1 MDAPLR
7 MIVLSPLD
15 AEADRIAQELQRA
28 GYVVDAER
36 VETGLALRSALAR
49 GRCDVI
55 VSEWSLRHFSAPA
68 AIEMVNQLG
77 LDVPVIIVTGTF
89 GEEMAIGAFRAGARD
104 FLLREQI
111 DRLPTVVE
119 REIRLQ
125 RARTAARD
133 GRSLNRVMLAAAPDG
148 IIEIDRSGEI
158 LEFNPAAEKIF
169 AYSREEL
176 LGKPF
181 ADLLSAPALWDAHR
195 RELERGVPAAGAEVV
210 TGRIETSAV
219 QKDGVEIPIELI
231 LARLDGGDPIFV
243 AFVRDISDRLL
254 ERKKAEERLRMVEE
268 YLRHAQ
274 KMEAIGHLA
283 AGMAHDFN
291 NVMTTILA
299 SSTMLL
305 DEMEETDPRRGEVLE
320 IRIATERAASL
331 TRQLLA
337 FLRTQP
343 SEPRLVDVNALVV
356 GVDKMLRRL
365 IGKKIELS
373 TSLGDGLGL
382 VEVAPGQME
391 QVIVNLAINA
401 RDAMP
406 SGGKLQIKTARIGE
420 PSGVD
425 CRVMLSVSDT
435 GTGMSSET
443 MRHLF
448 EPFFTTKPLG
458 KGTGLGL
465 FTSQAIVTRNGGS
478 ISVRSEPGSGT
489 VFEVYLPIAG
499 KDRDSQSPAGRN

>member
-1 MDAPLR
+1 MEATLR

-15 AEADRIAQELQRA
+15 AEADRIAQELRRT

-36 VETGLALRSALAR
+36 VDNGLALRSAL
-49 GRCDVI
+49 GRRPCDVI

-68 AIEMVNQLG
+68 AIEMVNGLG
-77 LDVPVIIVTGTF
+77 LDVPVVILTGTF

-111 DRLPTVVE
+111 HKLPAVVE
-119 REIRLQ
+119 REIRLH
-125 RARTAARD
+125 RARAGARESQ
-133 GRSLNRVMLAAAPDG
+133 SLNRVMLAAAPDG
-148 IIEIDRSGEI
+148 IIEIDRSGDI
-158 LEFNPAAEKIF
+158 VEFNPAAEKIF
-169 AYSREEL
+169 AYSREES

-181 ADLLSAPALWDAHR
+181 ADLLSAPALWHAHR
-195 RELERGVPAAGAEVV
+195 RDLERALPVVGAEVV
-210 TGRIETSAV
+210 TRRIETSAV
-219 QKDGVEIPIELI
+219 RKDGVEIPIELI
-231 LARLDGGDPIFV
+231 LARIDEAQPIFV
-243 AFVRDISDRLL
+243 AFVRDLSDRVL
-254 ERKKAEERLRMVEE
+254 ERRKAEERLRMVEE
-268 YLRHAQ
+268 YLRYAQ

-299 SSTMLL
+299 SSTLL
-305 DEMEETDPRRGEVLE
+305 LEQMGESDPHRGEVLE
-320 IRIATERAASL
+320 IRLATERAASF
-331 TRQLLA
+331 TRQLLS

-343 SEPRLVDVNALVV
+343 LQPRPVDLNSVVV
-356 GVDKMLRRL
+356 GVETMLRRL

-373 TSLGDGLGL
+373 TSLGDGVGL

-406 SGGKLQIKTARIGE
+406 SGGKLRIETARLGR
-420 PSGVD
+420 PSEAN
-425 CRVMLSVSDT
+425 CRVRLSVRDT
-435 GTGMSSET
+435 GTGMSAET

-448 EPFFTTKPLG
+448 EPFFTTKPPG

-465 FTSQAIVTRNGGS
+465 FISQAIVTRNGGS

-489 VFEVYLPIAG
+489 VFEVYLPVAG
-499 KDRDSQSPAGRN
+499 EGLESEPQARHN

>member
-15 AEADRIAQELQRA
+15 AEADRIAQELRRA
-28 GYVVDAER
+28 GYAVDSER
-36 VETGLALRSALAR
+36 VDSGLALRSALGR

-68 AIEMVNQLG
+68 AIEMVVRLG
-77 LDVPVIIVTGTF
+77 LDVPVVIVTGTF

-104 FLLREQI
+104 FLLRDQI
-111 DRLPTVVE
+111 DKLPAVVE

-125 RARTAARD
+125 RARAAARE

-148 IIEIDRSGEI
+148 IIEMDRSGDI
-158 LEFNPAAEKIF
+158 VEFNPAAEKIF
-169 AYSREEL
+169 AYSREES

-195 RELERGVPAAGAEVV
+195 RELERAVPVAGAEVV
-210 TGRIETSAV
+210 TRHIETSAV

-231 LARLDGGDPIFV
+231 LARIDGGEPIFV

-254 ERKKAEERLRMVEE
+254 ERRKAEERLRMVEE

-305 DEMEETDPRRGEVLE
+305 DEMEENDAHRGEVLE

-343 SEPRLVDVNALVV
+343 LQPRLIDVNSLVL
-356 GVDKMLRRL
+356 GVEKMLRRL
-365 IGKKIELS
+365 IGTKIELS

-406 SGGKLQIKTARIGE
+406 SGGKLQIRTARIAGPAE
-420 PSGVD
+420 GN

-435 GTGMSSET
+435 GSGMSAET

-448 EPFFTTKPLG
+448 EPFFTTKPPG
-458 KGTGLGL
+458 KGTGLSL
-465 FTSQAIVTRNGGS
+465 FTSQAIVSRNGGS

-489 VFEVYLPIAG
+489 VFEVYLPVAG
-499 KDRDSQSPAGRN
+499 EGRGSQSPTNQN

>member
-15 AEADRIAQELQRA
+15 AEADRIAQELRRA

-36 VETGLALRSALAR
+36 VDNGLALRTALAR

-68 AIEMVNQLG
+68 VIEMVNRLG
-77 LDVPVIIVTGTF
+77 LDVPVVIVTGTF

-111 DRLPTVVE
+111 DRLPAVVE

-125 RARTAARD
+125 RARAAARE

-148 IIEIDRSGEI
+148 IIEIDRSGDI
-158 LEFNPAAEKIF
+158 VEFNPAAEKIF
-169 AYSREEL
+169 AYSREES

-195 RELERGVPAAGAEVV
+195 RELERTVPPAGTEVV
-210 TGRIETSAV
+210 TRRIETTAV
-219 QKDGVEIPIELI
+219 KKDGVEIPIELI
-231 LARLDGGDPIFV
+231 LARIDGGEPIFV
-243 AFVRDISDRLL
+243 AFVRDRSDRLL

-291 NVMTTILA
+291 NVMMTVLA
-299 SSTMLL
+299 SSTLLL
-305 DEMEETDPRRGEVLE
+305 DEMEENDPHRGEVLE

-343 SEPRLVDVNALVV
+343 QQPRLIDVNALVI
-356 GVDKMLRRL
+356 GVEKMLRRL

-373 TSLGDGLGL
+373 TSLGEGLGF
-382 VEVAPGQME
+382 VEVAPGQVE

-406 SGGKLQIKTARIGE
+406 AGGKLQIKTAKVGGPE
-420 PSGVD
+420 KTD
-425 CRVMLSVSDT
+425 CRVVLSVSDT
-435 GTGMSSET
+435 GTGMSNET

-478 ISVRSEPGSGT
+478 ISFRSEPGSGS
-489 VFEVYLPIAG
+489 VFEIYLPVAG
-499 KDRDSQSPAGRN
+499 DGGDAQPPASQN